1 MILLGIFTLA
11 ESYMVSD
18 ICGFYTPESVLQA
31 AVATAGAT
39 FGLTVFAYT
48 TKYDFTEWV
57 HFFYGKNFFNFRI
70 LLVFCND
77 YSLGSVSKS
86 ILLDR

>member
-1 MILLGIFTLA
+1 MILLGIFTFA

-18 ICGFYTPESVLQA
+18 ICGFYTAESILQA

-39 FGLTVFAYT
+39 FGLTVFAWT

-57 HFFYGKNFFNFRI
+57 HFFYGKNFYNFRI

-77 YSLGSVSKS
+77 YCLDSIFKS
-86 ILLDR
+86 ILLNR